1 MVQAK
6 FNSQVLLQRI
16 QRGCQYIRQRDA
28 LLGLFIQ
35 SLALMATLL
44 IAKLFASLTH
54 FALPTASL
62 FILQSI
68 FSVSIA
74 SALTNKAWWLGIH
87 AVFPIGIGVMMLLSI
102 PSDIYLVLFVVS
114 SGVFWT
120 TFQSQVPFYPSKQS
134 LYPLLDQILPK
145 NRPIRMMEIG
155 SGLGGVS
162 LALAKR
168 NPISQFEGIEIAPIP
183 WLISLLRAYT
193 FKPNDSNVKFIL
205 GSYYDIDFANYDVI
219 YAYLSPAATADLWKK
234 ARQEMQMGSLL
245 ISHEFPIEGI
255 APSQI
260 IENTLNKEQTYI
272 YSMHL

>member
-1 MVQAK
+1 MVLAK
-6 FNSQVLLQRI
+6 FKSGKALKQI
-16 QRGCQYIRQRDA
+16 FQYIRQRDA

-35 SLALMATLL
+35 GVALVATLL
-44 IAKLFASLTH
+44 IAKLSISLTH

-74 SALTNKAWWLGIH
+74 SVLTNKAWWLGIH
-87 AVFPIGIGVMMLLSI
+87 AIFPIGVGVMLLLSI
-102 PSDIYLVLFVVS
+102 PSDIYLVLFIVF

-134 LYPLLDQILPK
+134 LYPLLDHVLPK
-145 NRPIRMMEIG
+145 NRPLRMMEIG
-155 SGLGGVS
+155 SGLGGVT

-168 NPISQFEGIEIAPIP
+168 NPTSQFEGIEIAPIP
-183 WLISLLRAYT
+183 WLISVMRAKI
-193 FKPNDSNVKFIL
+193 FKRNVKFIL
-205 GSYYDIDFANYDVI
+205 GSYYDIDFAQYDVI

-234 ARQEMQMGSLL
+234 ARQEMQIGSLL
-245 ISHEFPIEGI
+245 ISHEFPIEGVT
-255 APSQI
+255 PSQV
-260 IENTLNKEQTYI
+260 IENALNNEQTYI